1 MNFLLILL
9 INIYIYIYIKEQI
22 EKVFNMTYNTNFAH
36 AIHVERIFFGKMF
49 QSYHSTR
56 RKKIFTLS
64 IFMDT
69 VNVVM

>member
-1 MNFLLILL
+1 
-9 INIYIYIYIKEQI
+9 
-22 EKVFNMTYNTNFAH
+22 MTYNTNFAH